1 MNKFIKVVLIIAAVC
16 AGVGVLL
23 CGVGTISGVS
33 MMDVKSKLKIEEK
46 NILGN
51 SGTEAATENDYG
63 FDHGLDAK
71 PGNIF
76 QKFAAWVEDAADAV
90 SLNSDNYD
98 GSWINGSNV
107 TREDYSYDGSKVRN
121 LDISLYAGSLTLEES
136 DTGDVRVTVY
146 YKNAAVNCDR
156 NKETLK
162 LKEEKKR
169 YSRKHRVAVILYL
182 PKDIRLK
189 TLNIDA
195 GAGQVTSDLDQLA
208 AENAKIAVGAGEA
221 VFDALKVTDRLEV
234 TVQAGS
240 IDLSDTY
247 TKDLSLDCGV
257 GELVYQGG
265 TTGDLTGNSG
275 VGSLELD
282 LDGKPGDY
290 NYSLSCGVGSID
302 IEDETYSGLGAEKDI
317 DHDADKDMSLDCG
330 VGSITVDF
338 D

>member
-23 CGVGTISGVS
+23 CGVGAISGAS
-33 MMDVKSKLKIEEK
+33 MMDVKSKIKIEEK
-46 NILGN
+46 NILGHL
-51 SGTEAATENDYG
+51 GAEAATENDYG

-76 QKFAAWVEDAADAV
+76 QKIAAWVEDAADTV
-90 SLNSDNYD
+90 SINSDDYD
-98 GSWINGSNV
+98 GSWIEGSNV
-107 TREDYSYDGSKVRN
+107 TKEDYSYDGSKVKN
-121 LDISLYAGSLTLEES
+121 LDISMYAGSLTLEES
-136 DTGDVRVTVY
+136 DTRDVRVEVY
-146 YKNAAVNCDR
+146 YKNASVNCEMSG
-156 NKETLK
+156 ETLK
-162 LKEEKKR
+162 IKGGKKR
-169 YSRKHRVAVILYL
+169 YNKKHRVAVTLYL

-189 TLNIDA
+189 TLTVDA

-208 AENAKIAVGAGEA
+208 AENAKITVGAGEA
-221 VFDALKVTDRLEV
+221 VFDALKVTDLLEV

-265 TTGDLTGNSG
+265 TTGDLTGSSG

-282 LDGKPGDY
+282 LKGKQSDY

-317 DHDADKDMSLDCG
+317 DHGADKDMSLDCG